1 MCITVSEIRYQT
13 WEEIYDE
20 IIIITSRFNADR
32 YGITIILGGQTTWK
46 TTKQQQHLVGTDPI
60 LLLIIVEGR
69 TIVIPST
76 HKHKQ

>member
-20 IIIITSRFNADR
+20 IIIITSWFKADR
-32 YGITIILGGQTTWK
+32 YDITIILGGQTTWK
-46 TTKQQQHLVGTDPI
+46 TTKKQQHLVGTDPI
-60 LLLIIVEGR
+60 LLLKIVEGR

-76 HKHKQ
+76 